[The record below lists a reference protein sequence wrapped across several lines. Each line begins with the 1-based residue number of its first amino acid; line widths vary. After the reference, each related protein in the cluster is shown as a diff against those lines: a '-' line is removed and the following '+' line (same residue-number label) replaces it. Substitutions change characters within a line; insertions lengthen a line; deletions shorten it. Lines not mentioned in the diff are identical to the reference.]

1 MKSIALVVG
10 IAGFALILVSTGY
23 PQQSAEQ
30 LFQSAIYKEEVEG
43 ELDAAIKIYK
53 TIIDEY
59 PENRSAAAKALLH
72 TGLCYE
78 KLGNAQASKAYERVV
93 RNFADQAEIV
103 AQARVRLAALVG
115 SGGKESAGGLVA
127 RRILTDASGVRG
139 VLTEDGKY
147 IRYLDWGTGDIV
159 QFDVERGQ
167 TSRISNKGPQSK
179 RLYYV
184 EGYAFSR
191 DGKQIV
197 YDRETK
203 DGGEL
208 RIRNLDGSN
217 LRTLHS
223 EKGPF
228 FLPLDWSP
236 DAGYILALRGGIWD
250 KAFQLVLISTADDS
264 VRVLKSIESA
274 FYMLTRASFSPDGRS
289 VAFTLV
295 NDGNPPQ
302 GDVYLMTVDG
312 SNEVIVAG
320 HPAEDELLAWTPDGR
335 NLLFLSDR
343 SGTWD
348 IWTVHITGGKQQG
361 EPELLKK
368 DFGRYS
374 KFLGFA
380 PNGSLYYK
388 TATPLGHLYLGE
400 LDVETGQLLVPPV
413 PVPTRF
419 NGPPSSSTWSPDGR
433 SLLYISGGTALGMGN
448 SNLTIRSTET
458 GEERFLSTRL
468 RKIWDIYW
476 APDSRNILAHGMTVK
491 ESALYRIDSETSGI
505 TKLADGRWAPR
516 LSPDGKTMVY
526 LGKGGIKRRNLD
538 TGEESFVKVG
548 TEVLKAYDD
557 LSPDVQEAAFQEGGT
572 IYTVPLSG
580 GEPRKLFSGLT
591 HYYILRW
598 TRDGRYII
606 AQALDDV
613 SGLWAQMSEIWRIPV
628 QGGTPLKLDLSVPK
642 MDGFTL
648 HPDNR
653 HFAFSVNDGTKEE
666 LWVME
671 NFLPNEDGVKK

>member
-1 MKSIALVVG
+1 MKTIVLVIG
-10 IAGFALILVSTGY
+10 AAAFALILVSTGY
-23 PQQSAEQ
+23 PQQSAGQ

-53 TIIDEY
+53 TIIDKY
-59 PENRSAAAKALLH
+59 PENRSASAKALLH

-78 KLGNAQASKAYERVV
+78 KLGNAQASKAYELVV

-103 AQARVRLAALVG
+103 AQARVRLAALGG
-115 SGGKESAGGLVA
+115 SSGTGGLVA
-127 RRILTDASGVRG
+127 RRILTDASDVRG
-139 VLTEDGKY
+139 VLTEDGRY
-147 IRYLDWGTGDIV
+147 IRYLDWETGDVV

-191 DGKQIV
+191 DGTQVV

-217 LRTLHS
+217 LRTLHG
-223 EKGPF
+223 EKGTN

-236 DAGYILALRGGIWD
+236 DAGFILALRKVIWD
-250 KAFQLVLISTADDS
+250 KAFQLVLISTADGS
-264 VRVLKSIESA
+264 VRVLKSIEAA

-289 VAFTLV
+289 IAFTLV

-302 GDVYLMTVDG
+302 GDVYLMAVDG
-312 SNEVIVAG
+312 SHEVIVAG

-343 SGTWD
+343 SETWD

-374 KFLGFA
+374 NVLGFA
-380 PNGSLYYK
+380 PNSSLYYK
-388 TATPLGHLYLGE
+388 TATPSGHLHFGE
-400 LDVETGQLLVPPV
+400 LDVETGKLLVPPV
-413 PVPTRF
+413 PAATRF
-419 NGPPSSSTWSPDGR
+419 IGPPSKLIWSPDGR
-433 SLLYISGGTALGMGN
+433 SLLYVSGGLAEDHGN
-448 SNLTIRSTET
+448 NNLTIRSTET

-468 RKIWDIYW
+468 RKIWSICW
-476 APDSRNILAHGMTVK
+476 APDSRTILAHGMTVK
-491 ESALYRIDSETSGI
+491 ESALYRIDSESGEI
-505 TKLADGRWAPR
+505 TKLADGRWAPK
-516 LSPDGKTMVY
+516 LSPDEKTLVY
-526 LGKGGIKRRNLD
+526 LGKGGITKRNLD

-548 TEVLKAYDD
+548 TEVLKWCDD

-591 HYYILRW
+591 HYYVLRW

-606 AQALDDV
+606 AQALDDI
-613 SGLWAQMSEIWRIPV
+613 SGLYAQVSEIWRIPV
-628 QGGTPLKLDLSVPK
+628 QGGTPLRLDLSVPQ
-642 MDGFTL
+642 MDDFTL

-671 NFLPNEDGVKK
+671 NFLPKEGGVKK